1 MTAFGSRSGSWLQEV
16 AMVAYKE
23 VTCGYKSKWLETAGP
38 EGEIVLSSRVRLAR
52 NIRDLPFPYLA
63 SDSQT
68 EEVLRQV
75 GNIYEKHAPCFAGFS
90 FWPVKDIS
98 SLSRQ
103 VLVEK
108 RLVSPQ
114 LIREPRNSAFLL
126 HADEAVSIM
135 VNEEDHLRI
144 QCLLPG
150 LQLEEA
156 LQEAGKYDDLLEQEL
171 DFAFHEEWGYLTACP
186 TNVGTGLRASVMAH
200 LPGLVLTKQINRV
213 LAAVAQVGLAVR
225 GLHGEGSEISGNLVQ
240 VSNQITLGQSEEEIV
255 RNLYGVTRQIME
267 QELQARQLMLNEG
280 RDFLADRVNR
290 ALGLLKHA
298 LLMPA
303 AEAMQHLSDVRLGVD
318 LRLVEGVPANVFKEL
333 MVMQSPAC
341 LQLAAERELTG
352 LEFDRERGRVISQY
366 FNCK

>member
-1 MTAFGSRSGSWLQEV
+1 MTV
-16 AMVAYKE
+16 AHKE
-23 VTCGYKSKWLETAGP
+23 FTCSCKGKWLETAGP

-68 EEVLRQV
+68 DDVLGQV
-75 GNIYEKHAPCFAGFS
+75 GSMYEKHAQCFAEFS
-90 FWPVKDIS
+90 FWSVKDIS
-98 SLSRQ
+98 TLTRQ

-108 RLVSPQ
+108 RLISPQ
-114 LIREPRNSAFLL
+114 LIREPRNSAFLI
-126 HADEAVSIM
+126 HAGEAVSLMI
-135 VNEEDHLRI
+135 NEEDHLRL

-150 LQLEEA
+150 LQLDAA

-200 LPGLVLTKQINRV
+200 LPGLVLTKQINRI
-213 LAAVAQVGLAVR
+213 LAAISQVGLAVR
-225 GLHGEGSEISGNLVQ
+225 GLHGEGSEIAGNLVQ
-240 VSNQITLGQSEEEIV
+240 ISNQITLGQSEDEIV
-255 RNLYGVTRQIME
+255 RNLYGVTRQIIE

-280 RDFLADRVNR
+280 RDFLADRVSR

-298 LLMPA
+298 LLMPS
-303 AEAMQHLSDVRLGVD
+303 AEAMQHLSDVQLGVD
-318 LRLVEGVPANVFKEL
+318 LGLIEGVPLNVLKEL

-341 LQLAAERELTG
+341 LQLAAERELSG
-352 LEFDRERGRVISQY
+352 LDFDRERGRVIRQY
-366 FNCK
+366 FNRG